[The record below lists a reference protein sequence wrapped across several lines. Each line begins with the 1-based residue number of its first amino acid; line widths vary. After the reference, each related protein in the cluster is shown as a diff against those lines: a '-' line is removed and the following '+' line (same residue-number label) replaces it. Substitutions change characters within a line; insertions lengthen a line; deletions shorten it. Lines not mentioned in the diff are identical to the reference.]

1 MPAMWIECCGAF
13 ESGRQSGADAQRA
26 PTPAL
31 LQALRLLHGLLVI
44 GRCWFVA
51 AFLVPRSSAALRW
64 EQARACA
71 RALLRSLA
79 VRVEVRGRKPDSGR
93 ECLIVGNHVSWLDT
107 YVIHSVRPHAR
118 FVAKSEVR
126 QWPVVRTMAE
136 AFETF
141 FIRRGSRR
149 DAARVK
155 DALAAALRN
164 GETVAAF
171 PEGTTSDGLML
182 GRFYPALF
190 QAAIDARAD
199 VQPVAIR
206 YLDADRRV
214 SGAAA
219 FIGDMTVAES
229 LRQILLEPRIEA
241 EIVFCPPIPSLGR
254 TRRELAALAHASIA
268 RVLGFDCPALDD
280 WLGPDDQK
288 RAA

>member
-1 MPAMWIECCGAF
+1 MWIDCCGAF
-13 ESGRQSGADAQRA
+13 ESGDRRSADDGGRA

-44 GRCWFVA
+44 GRSWFGA
-51 AFLVPRSSAALRW
+51 AFLVSRCNAALRW
-64 EQARACA
+64 QQARVCA

-79 VRVEVRGRKPDSGR
+79 VRVEVRGWKPDSGR

-107 YVIHSVRPHAR
+107 YVIHSIRPHAR
-118 FVAKSEVR
+118 FVAKAEVR
-126 QWPVVRTMAE
+126 KWPLVGTMAE
-136 AFETF
+136 AFQTF

-155 DALAAALRN
+155 DAVAVALRN

-171 PEGTTSDGLML
+171 PEGTTSDGLVL

-190 QAAIDARAD
+190 QSAVDARAD

-206 YLDADRRV
+206 YRDADGRP

-219 FIGDMTVAES
+219 FIGEMTLLES
-229 LRQILLEPRIEA
+229 LRRILLEPRLEA
-241 EIVFCPPIPSLGR
+241 EIVFCAPIPSRGR

-280 WLGPDDQK
+280 WLGPEDQK